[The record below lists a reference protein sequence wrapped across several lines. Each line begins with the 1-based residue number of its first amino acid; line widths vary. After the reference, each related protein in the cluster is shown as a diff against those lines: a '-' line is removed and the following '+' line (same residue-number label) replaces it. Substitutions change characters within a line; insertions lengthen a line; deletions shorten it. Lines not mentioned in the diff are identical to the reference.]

1 MKLVVQRVAR
11 AAVSVDGQ
19 EIARIDGGLLV
30 LLGVEAGD
38 ADDDAD
44 RLAAKVAKLRIFPD
58 AKKPMNSSVRDVGG
72 AVLVVSQFTLAADLS
87 RGNRPSFVR
96 AAAPAEAER
105 LYLRFA
111 TVLAA
116 QGVPVATGRFG
127 AMMDVELVNAGPATF
142 VL

>member
-19 EIARIDGGLLV
+19 ETARIDGGLLV
-30 LLGVEAGD
+30 LLGVEVGD
-38 ADDDAD
+38 VDDDAD
-44 RLAAKVAKLRIFPD
+44 RLAAKIAKLRIFPD

>member
-1 MKLVVQRVAR
+1 VKLVVQRVAR